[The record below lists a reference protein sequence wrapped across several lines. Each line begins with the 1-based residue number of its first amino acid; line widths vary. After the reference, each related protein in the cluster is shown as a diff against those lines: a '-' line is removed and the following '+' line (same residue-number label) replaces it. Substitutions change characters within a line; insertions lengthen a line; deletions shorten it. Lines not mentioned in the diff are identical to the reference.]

1 MQTVNVDKIC
11 KARVNSTNFAFIV
24 IGQGRLGGGREG
36 WKSKKVLFSKVVFWK
51 LLHHSYVQSSFS
63 IITKYIKDS
72 ILKDTLRLFTDMD
85 QHTYFFR

>member
-36 WKSKKVLFSKVVFWK
+36 WKSKKVL
-51 LLHHSYVQSSFS
+51 
-63 IITKYIKDS
+63 
-72 ILKDTLRLFTDMD
+72 
-85 QHTYFFR
+85 